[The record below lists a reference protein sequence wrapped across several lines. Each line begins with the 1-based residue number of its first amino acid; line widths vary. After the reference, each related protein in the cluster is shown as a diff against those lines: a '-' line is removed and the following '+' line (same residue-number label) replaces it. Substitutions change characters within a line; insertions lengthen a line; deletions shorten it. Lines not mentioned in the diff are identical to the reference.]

1 MTKKS
6 EISSMTGFA
15 RVSGAD
21 SVQTWTWE
29 GKSVNGKGL
38 DIRCRLPQG
47 MDDFDMIV
55 RRRASETFT
64 RGTFTFHLS
73 ISDASS
79 STKYQVN
86 RELLD
91 QLVQLAGDLSVTI
104 KGWKAPRLDGLFAV
118 KGVIEPLVVE
128 PDEEEIAARNIK
140 IDQSLESLLISLRA
154 ARLEEGSR
162 TSMTLASQLKEILI
176 LKERAESVAS
186 AQPAAIMK
194 KFAGQMAELVAA
206 VPALTEE
213 RLAQEAALLISKAD
227 VREELDRLGSHLTAA
242 SALLS
247 QGGVIGRKLDF
258 LCQEFNRE
266 TNTICSKAQDVELSK
281 IGLELKAMIEQF
293 REQVQNIE

>member
-1 MTKKS
+1 
-6 EISSMTGFA
+6 MTGFA
-15 RVSGAD
+15 RASGAD
-21 SVQTWTWE
+21 AVQTWTWE
-29 GKSVNGKGL
+29 AKSVNGKGL

-47 MDDFDMIV
+47 MEELDLIA
-55 RRRASETFT
+55 RRRTSKTFT

-79 STKYQVN
+79 SPKYQVN
-86 RELLD
+86 HELLD
-91 QLVQLAGDLSVTI
+91 QLVQLAGDLSVTT
-104 KGWKAPRLDGLFAV
+104 KGWEAPRLDGLFAV
-118 KGVIEPLVVE
+118 KGVIEPLGVE
-128 PDEEEIAARNIK
+128 PDGEEIAARNIK
-140 IDQSLESLLISLRA
+140 IDQSLEELLMSLRA

-162 TSMTLASQLKEILI
+162 ISMTLSRQLKEILI

-186 AQPAAIMK
+186 VQPAAIMK
-194 KFAGQMAELVAA
+194 KFVGQMAEFVEA

-213 RLAQEAALLISKAD
+213 RLAQEAALLTTKVD
-227 VREELDRLGSHLTAA
+227 VREELDRLGSHLAAA

-266 TNTICSKAQDVELSK
+266 TNTICSKAQDIELSK
-281 IGLELKAMIEQF
+281 IGLELKSTIEQF